1 MKLKLSEPILALV
14 KYKNIKFYRLDLS
27 DFSKHTIAEN
37 WVTSGKLFNTSFLM
51 NNVSN
56 FLRLLLLWKYS
67 GTYFDL
73 DVISQVSLESIRVKN
88 FVCAETKKSD
98 IPNVINNAIF
108 HLESSDVAHKFTENL
123 LTEFMNNYKG
133 NIWGKNGP
141 FLVTKVARNMCEFPE
156 KTIEKSFN
164 CSDIT
169 VLSQPNCYEIGYENE
184 DYNKLF
190 SEDIEI
196 IRNTLERLKTS
207 YFVHY
212 FHHATKGNPL
222 KADSNAAF
230 IAIAKEFCPTVLN
243 HSTID
248 F

>member
-1 MKLKLSEPILALV
+1 
-14 KYKNIKFYRLDLS
+14 
-27 DFSKHTIAEN
+27 
-37 WVTSGKLFNTSFLM
+37 
-51 NNVSN
+51 
-56 FLRLLLLWKYS
+56 
-67 GTYFDL
+67 
-73 DVISQVSLESIRVKN
+73 
-88 FVCAETKKSD
+88 
-98 IPNVINNAIF
+98 
-108 HLESSDVAHKFTENL
+108 
-123 LTEFMNNYKG
+123 MNNYKG